1 MWEWTVS
8 NIITTGIIVTTI
20 IGFYWRQTYD
30 SQMFKDTLIDI
41 KQDIKNLNQVVSK
54 LAVQEQRL
62 DNQGERLN
70 RIDARIDQLRE
81 GKGYIRPD
89 VN

>member
-1 MWEWTVS
+1 MLEWTIS
-8 NIITTGIIVTTI
+8 NIITTGVIVSAI

-41 KQDIKNLNQVVSK
+41 KQDIKNLNLVVAK

-81 GKGYIRPD
+81 GKGFIKPD
-89 VN
+89 AN